1 MKDCPIQLHGATA
14 TSIPVRWVVRIHPI
28 LLEDIAVDTF
38 MVSSFGRFVMGLF
51 RPLFKNTAW
60 QTFSLLACGWAL
72 ASERH
77 TITTYL
83 WLTGA
88 TKLKHFSRFYVFL
101 GGSLYT
107 VRRQLW
113 ARIIAHTDT
122 QVSQDEPIVLAIDDF
137 TKKKAGRH
145 IEGLDRY
152 RNAAGSARQEYRT
165 LRGVNFVLGVMRL
178 PLSRW
183 PDDRITMPIGL
194 ELYLKEPVANKLQVT
209 YHSRST
215 LAREIVDFVAQ
226 TLPKRAI
233 RVLTDG
239 GYATKEFLR
248 NLPRTAQVVSRL
260 LITAQLYALPERPT
274 PRRPGRPPRKG
285 KPLGSPKTFARKC
298 NGWLDHPSEAGA
310 KVQAWVALWHSVLPG
325 RPIRVVVVRRQAGQ
339 KATTSGQRKP
349 PPLVE
354 AFFTTDLTL
363 SIDDI
368 LAHYRDRWAVEI
380 DIRDS
385 QAFYGLGQ
393 DQCRKWRRIVGANAF
408 RLAMAAARTLWFVE
422 QTQRT
427 GPIDLCRYRPWYRHK
442 VAPSQLDIVWMCREA
457 LHAAG
462 VSPIVRFLQG
472 VDETHDAPENTMP
485 LAA

>member
-1 MKDCPIQLHGATA
+1 
-14 TSIPVRWVVRIHPI
+14 
-28 LLEDIAVDTF
+28 LEDIAVDTF
-38 MVSSFGRFVMGLF
+38 MVSSFGSFVRVLFQPLF
-51 RPLFKNTAW
+51 RDTAW

-88 TKLKHFSRFYVFL
+88 TTLKHFSRFYVFL
-101 GGSLYT
+101 GGSLYK
-107 VRRQLW
+107 VRQQLW
-113 ARIIAHTDT
+113 ARLLEHTDT
-122 QVSQDEPIVLAIDDF
+122 WVSQDEPIVLARDDV

-152 RNAAGSARQEYRT
+152 RNSAGSARQEYRT
-165 LRGVNFVLGVMRL
+165 LRGLNFVLGVMRL
-178 PLSRW
+178 PLSGW
-183 PDDRITMPIGL
+183 PDYRITLPIGL
-194 ELYLKEPVANKLQVT
+194 ELYLKEPLANPRHVT

-215 LAREIVDFVAQ
+215 LAREIVDFVAP
-226 TLPKRAI
+226 TLPERAL

-239 GYATKEFLR
+239 GYATKECLR
-248 NLPRTAQVVSRL
+248 NLPRTAQVVSRV
-260 LITAQLYALPERPT
+260 LITAQLYALPDLPKQ
-274 PRRPGRPPRKG
+274 RRPGRPPLKG
-285 KPLGSPKTFARKC
+285 KPLGSPKTLARKRK
-298 NGWLDHPSEAGA
+298 GWLDHPSEAGA
-310 KVQAWVALWHSVLPG
+310 KVQSWVALWHSVLPG
-325 RPIRVVVVRRQAGQ
+325 QPLRVVVVRRQAGK
-339 KATTSGQRKP
+339 KAKRSGQRKP
-349 PPLVE
+349 PPVVE

-368 LAHYRDRWAVEI
+368 LTHYRDRWAVEI

-393 DQCRKWRRIVGANAF
+393 DQCRKWRRIVGANSF

-427 GPIDLCRYRPWYRHK
+427 GPIDLGRYRPWYRHK
-442 VAPSQLDIVWMCREA
+442 LAPSQLDIVWMCREA

-472 VDETHDAPENTMP
+472 VDENHDEPDNTMP